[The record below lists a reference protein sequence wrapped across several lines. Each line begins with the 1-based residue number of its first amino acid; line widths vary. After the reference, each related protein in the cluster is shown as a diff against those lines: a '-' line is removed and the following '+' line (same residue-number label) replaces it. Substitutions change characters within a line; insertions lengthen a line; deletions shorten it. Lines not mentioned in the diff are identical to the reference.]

1 MYIILT
7 YDISIEDNGA
17 KILRNVFKICK
28 KYLYHVQFSVFEGE
42 ISPSQF
48 TALSIERQSIVIVF
62 MTSGASQFTAL
73 SIELKKWIRPASDSV
88 IIFQTRQ
95 EKWLKKDFIGK
106 KEDATSNI
114 L

>member
-48 TALSIERQSIVIVF
+48 TALSIE
-62 MTSGASQFTAL
+62 
-73 SIELKKWIRPASDSV
+73 LKKWIRPAADSV

>member
-17 KILRNVFKICK
+17 KILRNIFKICK

-42 ISPSQF
+42 ISP
-48 TALSIERQSIVIVF
+48 
-62 MTSGASQFTAL
+62 SQFTAL

>member
-48 TALSIERQSIVIVF
+48 TALSIE
-62 MTSGASQFTAL
+62 
-73 SIELKKWIRPASDSV
+73 LKNGFARHRV
-88 IIFQTRQ
+88 Q
-95 EKWLKKDFIGK
+95 
-106 KEDATSNI
+106 
-114 L
+114 